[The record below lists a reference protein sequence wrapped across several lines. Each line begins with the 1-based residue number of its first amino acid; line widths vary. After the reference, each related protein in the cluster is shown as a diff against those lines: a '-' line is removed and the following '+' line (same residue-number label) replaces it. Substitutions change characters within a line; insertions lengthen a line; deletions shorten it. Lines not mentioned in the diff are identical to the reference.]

1 MGGFAL
7 DLDVSDL
14 DERKKPGLLVL
25 TPRGVKLLAECGYLP
40 NISEEEILDKSK
52 TDCLGRLISLLQAI
66 WMLAQTLGRVAAN
79 LPVTLL
85 EVNTLAHVLCALI
98 IFFLWWKKPKQI
110 NEPTLLRGRW
120 VREIGAYM
128 FMSSQVSGWKSQNPG
143 ILKKTWVK
151 AEFSAL
157 AFELTSEPEARNQL
171 SADSTQFAQ
180 SLGKTATL
188 TEPAGDAAHVTGSFK
203 FRSFSAKPTEG
214 DEKKDVPINSDYIQ
228 EIFSGKTPDRWDL
241 AARAIHRYPAIKTR
255 LIPLQK
261 TGCSTTAI
269 WQEPMTK
276 ELVVRC
282 AGNWPDHSLLRDM
295 SGFVMGVVLWFAS
308 MAYGGLHSAAWHHY
322 FPSKLEAW
330 LWRASSVCIASAG
343 LIWSVINLLA
353 QISTSFKAYWKDV
366 IELRAHWISL
376 VGLGSLA
383 TVCGTAY
390 LMARAFLV
398 VEAFISLRSLP
409 ASAYE
414 TPDWTQLF
422 PHL

>member
-14 DERKKPGLLVL
+14 DERKKSGLLVL

-52 TDCLGRLISLLQAI
+52 TDFLGRLISLLQAI
-66 WMLAQTLGRVAAN
+66 WMLAQVLGRVAAN

-110 NEPTLLRGRW
+110 NEPTVLRGRW

-151 AEFSAL
+151 PEFSAL
-157 AFELTSEPEARNQL
+157 AFELASEPIARNQF
-171 SADSTQFAQ
+171 SADNIQPVQF
-180 SLGKTATL
+180 LGETAIRID
-188 TEPAGDAAHVTGSFK
+188 PAGDAVHVTGSFK
-203 FRSFSAKPTEG
+203 FRRFPSKPTHG
-214 DEKKDVPINSDYIQ
+214 DERTTVPFNGHYLQ
-228 EIFSGKTPDRWDL
+228 EIFSGGTPSRWDL
-241 AARAIHRYPAIKTR
+241 AARAIHRYPALKTR
-255 LIPLQK
+255 LTPLQK
-261 TGCSTTAI
+261 IGCGKTVM
-269 WQEPMTK
+269 QEPMTN
-276 ELVVRC
+276 ELVFTS

-295 SGFVMGVVLWFAS
+295 SGFVMGTVLWSAS

-322 FPSKLEAW
+322 FPSKPEAW
-330 LWRASSVCIASAG
+330 LWRASSVCIAGSG
-343 LIWSVINLLA
+343 LTWSVINLLA

-366 IELRAHWISL
+366 IVLRAHWTSL

-383 TVCGTAY
+383 TVCGIAY

-414 TPDWTQLF
+414 TPDWAQLF

>member
-14 DERKKPGLLVL
+14 DERKELGLLIL
-25 TPRGVKLLAECGYLP
+25 TPRGIKLLAECGYLP

-66 WMLAQTLGRVAAN
+66 WMLAQILGRIAAN
-79 LPVTLL
+79 VPVTLL

-110 NEPTLLRGRW
+110 NKPTLLRGRW

-151 AEFSAL
+151 PEFSAL
-157 AFELTSEPEARNQL
+157 AFELAIEPEVRNQL
-171 SADSTQFAQ
+171 SADSIKPDQ
-180 SLGKTATL
+180 SLGETATP
-188 TEPAGDAAHVTGSFK
+188 TEPAGDAAQVTGSFK
-203 FRSFSAKPTEG
+203 FRRFLPKPTHG
-214 DEKKDVPINSDYIQ
+214 DEIKSVPFNLDYLQ
-228 EIFSGKTPDRWDL
+228 EISSGGTPKRWDL
-241 AARAIHRYPAIKTR
+241 AARAIHRYPALKTR
-255 LIPLQK
+255 LIPLQNV
-261 TGCSTTAI
+261 GCNRTVI
-269 WQEPMTK
+269 WQEPMIN
-276 ELVVRC
+276 ELVLRS

-295 SGFVMGVVLWFAS
+295 SGFIMGVVLWSAS

-322 FPSKLEAW
+322 FPSKTEAW
-330 LWRASSVCIASAG
+330 LWRASSVCIAGSG
-343 LIWSVINLLA
+343 LTWSVINLLA

-366 IELRAHWISL
+366 IVLRAHWISL

-383 TVCGTAY
+383 TVCGIAY
-390 LMARAFLV
+390 LMARVFLV

-414 TPDWTQLF
+414 TPDWTRLF

>member
-7 DLDVSDL
+7 DLDASDL
-14 DERKKPGLLVL
+14 DGRKKSGFLVL

-40 NISEEEILDKSK
+40 NIFEEEIFDKSK
-52 TDCLGRLISLLQAI
+52 TDCLGKLISLLQAI
-66 WMLAQTLGRVAAN
+66 WMLAQTVRRVAAN

-110 NEPTLLRGRW
+110 NKPTLLW

-128 FMSSQVSGWKSQNPG
+128 FMSSQVNSWKSQNPG

-151 AEFSAL
+151 PEFYAL
-157 AFELTSEPEARNQL
+157 AFELAGEPEVRNQL
-171 SADSTQFAQ
+171 SADNIQSAQ
-180 SLGKTATL
+180 SLSASATP
-188 TEPAGDAAHVTGSFK
+188 TEPAGNAAHITGSFK

-214 DEKKDVPINSDYIQ
+214 DEKKNVPINSDYIQ
-228 EIFSGKTPDRWDL
+228 EISSGKTPDRWNL
-241 AARAIHRYPAIKTR
+241 AARAIHRYSAIKAR
-255 LIPLQK
+255 LNPLQK
-261 TGCSTTAI
+261 TGYNTTAI
-269 WQEPMTK
+269 WQEPMTN

-282 AGNWPDHSLLRDM
+282 AGNWPDHSLFRDM

-322 FPSKLEAW
+322 FLSKLEAW
-330 LWRASSVCIASAG
+330 LWRTSSVCIASAG
-343 LIWSVINLLA
+343 LIWSGINLLA

-366 IELRAHWISL
+366 IELRVHWISL

-390 LMARAFLV
+390 LLARAFLV
-398 VEAFISLRSLP
+398 VKAFISLRSLP

-414 TPDWTQLF
+414 TPD
-422 PHL
+422 

>member
-7 DLDVSDL
+7 DLDVSEL
-14 DERKKPGLLVL
+14 DERKKSGLLVL

-79 LPVTLL
+79 LPITLL

-151 AEFSAL
+151 PEFSAL
-157 AFELTSEPEARNQL
+157 AFELAGEPEARNQL
-171 SADSTQFAQ
+171 SARSIQSAQ
-180 SLGKTATL
+180 SLGEIGIP

-203 FRSFSAKPTEG
+203 FRSFSAKSTKG
-214 DEKKDVPINSDYIQ
+214 DGEKKGPINFDYIQ
-228 EIFSGKTPDRWDL
+228 EISSGKTPDRWDL
-241 AARAIHRYPAIKTR
+241 AARAIHRYPAIKIR
-255 LIPLQK
+255 LIKLQK
-261 TGCSTTAI
+261 TECNTAAN
-269 WQEPMTK
+269 WQEPMTN

-322 FPSKLEAW
+322 FPSKSEAW

-343 LIWSVINLLA
+343 LIWSAINLLA

-390 LMARAFLV
+390 LMARVFLV
-398 VEAFISLRSLP
+398 VESFISLRSLP
-409 ASAYE
+409 ASAYQ

>member
-1 MGGFAL
+1 MGGFAF

-14 DERKKPGLLVL
+14 DERKNPGLLVL

-66 WMLAQTLGRVAAN
+66 WMLAQILGRVGAS

-98 IFFLWWKKPKQI
+98 MFFLWWKKPKQI

-128 FMSSQVSGWKSQNPG
+128 FMSSQVSGWKSQKPG

-151 AEFSAL
+151 PELSAL
-157 AFELTSEPEARNQL
+157 AFELTGEPEARNQL
-171 SADSTQFAQ
+171 SADSMQPVQ
-180 SLGKTATL
+180 SLGETATP
-188 TEPAGDAAHVTGSFK
+188 TESAGHAAQVMGSFK
-203 FRSFSAKPTEG
+203 FRGLSSKPTDR
-214 DEKKDVPINSDYIQ
+214 DEIKNVPFNFDYIQ
-228 EIFSGKTPDRWDL
+228 EISSGRTPDRWDL

-255 LIPLQK
+255 LIPLQNI
-261 TGCSTTAI
+261 GSDTTVT
-269 WQEPMTK
+269 WQEPMSN
-276 ELVVRC
+276 ELVLRC

-343 LIWSVINLLA
+343 LLWSIINLLA

-366 IELRAHWISL
+366 IELRAHWTSL

-390 LMARAFLV
+390 LIARAFLV